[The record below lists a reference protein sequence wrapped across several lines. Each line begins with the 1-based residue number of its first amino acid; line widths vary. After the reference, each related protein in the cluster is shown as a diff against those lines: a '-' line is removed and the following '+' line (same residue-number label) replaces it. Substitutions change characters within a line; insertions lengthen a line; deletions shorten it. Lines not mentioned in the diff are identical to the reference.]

1 MILRILRLSF
11 LELFELEGWECIL
24 PEDEF
29 GRFSCQTFSRVSRKK
44 VLNCGYTS
52 STEQIP
58 LDMLIKG
65 SFFQKAHGVES
76 LNRNS

>member
-24 PEDEF
+24 PENEF
-29 GRFSCQTFSRVSRKK
+29 GRFSCQTFS
-44 VLNCGYTS
+44 GYTS

-65 SFFQKAHGVES
+65 SFVQKAHGVES